1 MSHLSEWRSY
11 LMRYQHSHPNLSLKE
26 CMIEASKTYKKKKHG
41 GNPLAVAEVVTG
53 GVNAISGLANSL
65 GDQIDKG
72 RRTTRE
78 LDRET
83 GKVNIEK
90 NKNLLDYFR
99 DLKHKRFWD
108 QDYLPNYLKLERTH
122 TNNPKYK
129 AEQERKDEL
138 LWQYAQKTFGGCRKK

>member
-1 MSHLSEWRSY
+1 MVVILS
-11 LMRYQHSHPNLSLKE
+11 QSLKQ
-26 CMIEASKTYKKKKHG
+26 
-41 GNPLAVAEVVTG
+41 LQG

-65 GDQIDKG
+65 GDQIDQG

-78 LDRET
+78 LDREI

-122 TNNPKYK
+122 TNNPEYK

-138 LWQYAQKTFGGCRKK
+138 LWQYAQKTFGGGRKKYRTLI